1 MSLLILVVDD
11 DPAIRL
17 LVSCSLKQWGYSAIA
32 AENGKEAKKQI
43 EESQPHLVITDISMP
58 EMDGYELIEWIRQ
71 HPTFRLLP
79 VMFLTAR
86 TDTEGRIRGYQVGGD
101 AYLAKP
107 FELNELYAVVRN
119 LLERS
124 QLISQLMQWEWRLR
138 LQQQNIEQQQS
149 KTHTLQ
155 YPSSLEEPTV
165 RDDTPRYNPYQVHQQ
180 ERTTDTKTCDNFSF
194 TKREQA
200 VLQLLVKGLSNSQI
214 GSSLY
219 LSPRTVEKYVSNL
232 LCKTGTNNRVELAC
246 FARER
251 HLINS

>member
-17 LVSCSLKQWGYSAIA
+17 LVSCALKQWGYSTIE
-32 AENGKEAKKQI
+32 AENGKEAQQQI
-43 EESQPHLVITDISMP
+43 EEYQPHLIITDISMP
-58 EMDGYELIEWIRQ
+58 EVDGYALIEWVRQ
-71 HPTFRLLP
+71 HPTFRLIP
-79 VMFLTAR
+79 VVFLTAR

-107 FELNELYAVVRN
+107 FELNELSAVIRN

-138 LQQQNIEQQQS
+138 LQQQNLEQQQG
-149 KTHTLQ
+149 KTNTLQ
-155 YPSSLEEPTV
+155 YPSSQAEQMV
-165 RDDTPRYNPYQVHQQ
+165 RADALRRNSYQLHQQ
-180 ERTTDTKTCDNFSF
+180 EQAIDTHPMSDDISF

-200 VLQLLVKGLSNSQI
+200 VLKLLAKGLSNSQI
-214 GSSLY
+214 GASLY

-232 LCKTGTNNRVELAC
+232 LCKTGTNNRVELVC
-246 FARER
+246 FAMEH
-251 HLINS
+251 HLVK

>member
-1 MSLLILVVDD
+1 MSLLILVIDD

-17 LVSCSLKQWGYSAIA
+17 LVSSSLKQWGYSAIV
-32 AENGKEAKKQI
+32 AENGKEAQKQI
-43 EESQPHLVITDISMP
+43 EEYQPHLIITDINMP
-58 EMDGYELIEWIRQ
+58 EMDGYELIAWIRQ

-138 LQQQNIEQQQS
+138 LQQQNIEQQKG
-149 KTHTLQ
+149 KTDILQ
-155 YPSSLEEPTV
+155 YPSSQEEPTIRADV
-165 RDDTPRYNPYQVHQQ
+165 PRHSSYQYYQQ
-180 ERTTDTKTCDNFSF
+180 ERTIDTKTSNNISL

-200 VLQLLVKGLSNSQI
+200 VLQLLAKGLSNSQI

-232 LCKTGTNNRVELAC
+232 LCKTGTNNRVELVC
-246 FARER
+246 FAMEH
-251 HLINS
+251 HLVKS

>member
-17 LVSCSLKQWGYSAIA
+17 LVSCALKQCGYSAIA
-32 AENGKEAKKQI
+32 AENGKEAQKQI
-43 EESQPHLVITDISMP
+43 EEYQPHLVITDISMP

-79 VMFLTAR
+79 VIFLTAR
-86 TDTEGRIRGYQVGGD
+86 TDAEGRIRGYQVGGD

-138 LQQQNIEQQQS
+138 LQQQNIEQQ
-149 KTHTLQ
+149 KGNIDALQ
-155 YPSSLEEPTV
+155 HLANQEEQTV
-165 RDDTPRYNPYQVHQQ
+165 RVDVLRRTPYQFQQQ
-180 ERTTDTKTCDNFSF
+180 EQPIDTQTSDDICL
-194 TKREQA
+194 TKREQT
-200 VLQLLVKGLSNSQI
+200 VLKLLAKGLSNSQI
-214 GSSLY
+214 GASLY

-232 LCKTGTNNRVELAC
+232 LCKTGTNNRVELVC
-246 FARER
+246 FAMEH
-251 HLINS
+251 HLVK